1 MTPTRRRLLFVG
13 LGLSSLVTA
22 SLLALNAFDEN
33 LVFFYSPS
41 DLTAKVIESERVI
54 RIGGLVKSGTLMKSH
69 DGLVIQFDVTDLQK
83 SFSTIYRGALPDL
96 FAENQGVIAE
106 GRLVNGIFQAETI
119 LAKHDEN
126 YMPKEVAETLKKSG
140 KWKGPEKK

>member
-41 DLTAKVIESERVI
+41 DLTAKFIGSEHVI

-83 SFSTIYRGALPDL
+83 SISTIYRGALPDL